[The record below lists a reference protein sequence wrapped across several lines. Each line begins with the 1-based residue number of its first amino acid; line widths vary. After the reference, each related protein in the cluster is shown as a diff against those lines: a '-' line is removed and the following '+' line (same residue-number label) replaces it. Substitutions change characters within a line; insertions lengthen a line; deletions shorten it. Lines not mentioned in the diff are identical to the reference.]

1 MSALSSALTTIRRT
15 PYQALSAILMV
26 MVTFVVGYSL
36 SLMMLG
42 AQIVI
47 QHFESQPQ
55 VIAFFELGTNQGQIQ
70 KLSQE
75 IAQDPSVKEVK
86 TVTQEEALKL
96 YQTENQ
102 DDQLLLE
109 LVTADI
115 LPASIE
121 VSAYK
126 VDDLAQ
132 ITTKLQKMAG
142 IEEVVYQKDVIEVL
156 SAWTKGIKLVG
167 LITAGVLAFISF
179 LTIVVL
185 IGLKAATQK
194 VAIGIMRFI
203 GASRSYVK
211 LPFIIEGALYGLMGA
226 VVGWIISTSLALY
239 LTPWAS
245 EFLQGI
251 ISFPLPIELF
261 AIQLGIGLVV
271 GGLLGCLAGLMA
283 VSRFMKT

>member
-1 MSALSSALTTIRRT
+1 MSALASALTTIRRT

-55 VIAFFELGTNQGQIQ
+55 VIAFFELGVGQAQIN

-75 IAQDPSVKEVK
+75 IALDPSVKEVK
-86 TVTQEEALKL
+86 TVTQEDALEL

-102 DDQLLLE
+102 EDQLLLE

-121 VSAYK
+121 VSAYQ
-126 VDDLAQ
+126 VDDLAK
-132 ITTKLQKMAG
+132 ITEKLQKLEG
-142 IEEVVYQKDVIEVL
+142 VEEVVYQKDVIEAL
-156 SAWTKGIKLVG
+156 SSWTKGIKLVG

-179 LTIVVL
+179 LTIMVL

-194 VAIGIMRFI
+194 VAIGIMRVI

-211 LPFIIEGALYGLMGA
+211 LPFIIEGVLYGLMGA

-245 EFLQGI
+245 EFLRGI

-271 GGLLGCLAGLMA
+271 GCLLGCLAGLVA
-283 VSRFMKT
+283 VSRFMKS